1 MIDSNLLK
9 VHLIRFEGKIVAVLA
24 TFEQNGVITTPFIGY
39 DPNAPAEW
47 GLYRLMNMKLMQ
59 EAINRNLILH
69 QSSGA
74 GDFKKQR
81 GGESAYEY
89 NFIYNKHLNAFR
101 RSPWKLFEYMTDRY
115 IIPNMEKYGV

>member
-1 MIDSNLLK
+1 
-9 VHLIRFEGKIVAVLA
+9 
-24 TFEQNGVITTPFIGY
+24 
-39 DPNAPAEW
+39 
-47 GLYRLMNMKLMQ
+47 MKLMQ
-59 EAINRNLILH
+59 EAIDRNLILH

-89 NFIYNKHLNAFR
+89 HFIYSKHLNTLR
-101 RSPWKLFEYMTDRY
+101 QSPWKLFQYMTDRY